1 MVIIIAD
8 AQYIRYH
15 YQVATM
21 QHRPIKTAD
30 ACIFKYCSSM
40 LENRFTLRVSVCMKP
55 SSLFMTG
62 NTIKS
67 QENCNPIY
75 KMIATVEINN
85 LKFN

>member
-55 SSLFMTG
+55 SITLHDG
-62 NTIKS
+62 QYNQKS
-67 QENCNPIY
+67 R
-75 KMIATVEINN
+75 K
-85 LKFN
+85 L